1 MRNKELFLEAIST
14 LLYSWGSDTPPEA
27 FWTLDG
33 LVKFYEAETGHQL
46 NLPEYDEGG
55 EWAEAVMEAIRNDG
69 NEDLPQN
76 EHPNDMGP
84 DDQGLTEEI
93 KRIKKL
99 L

>member
-1 MRNKELFLEAIST
+1 MRNKDLFVKALEGLIGYPGGDPA
-14 LLYSWGSDTPPEA
+14 PEIYWSLSE
-27 FWTLDG
+27 FVD
-33 LVKFYEAETGHQL
+33 FYEAETGHQL
-46 NLPEYDEGG
+46 NLPEYNETG
-55 EWAEAVMEAIRNDG
+55 EWADAVLTAIRNDG